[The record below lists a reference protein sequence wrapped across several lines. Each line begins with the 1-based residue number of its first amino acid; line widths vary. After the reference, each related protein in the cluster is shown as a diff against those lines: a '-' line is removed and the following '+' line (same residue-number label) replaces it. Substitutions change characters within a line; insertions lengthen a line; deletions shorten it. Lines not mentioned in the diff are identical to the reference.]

1 MNIKQKLS
9 ILAVSFL
16 LVNCT
21 GENVIETPTPDG
33 SGTDDDIAR
42 REVQLT
48 LKNKLSLASAKTK
61 RVIRRSPPPKKITF
75 NRLMYTFSAP
85 IPKTVLIPS
94 RNFIITAMMHR
105 PLRATVTGHTA
116 STSLRLPG
124 KTTST
129 TVC

>member
-9 ILAVSFL
+9 ILAVGFL

-61 RVIRRSPPPKKITF
+61 AGDT
-75 NRLMYTFSAP
+75 P
-85 IPKTVLIPS
+85 IA
-94 RNFIITAMMHR
+94 TAEENY
-105 PLRATVTGHTA
+105 LQ
-116 STSLRLPG
+116 SLDVYVFG
-124 KTTST
+124 SDT
-129 TVC
+129 